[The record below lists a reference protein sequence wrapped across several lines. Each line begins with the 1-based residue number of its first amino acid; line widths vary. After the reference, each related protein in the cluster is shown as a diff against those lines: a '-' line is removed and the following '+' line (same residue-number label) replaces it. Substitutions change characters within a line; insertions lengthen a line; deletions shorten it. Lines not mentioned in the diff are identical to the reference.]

1 MSFLKGKIAIVT
13 GASSG
18 IGQGIAERL
27 GAEGASVV
35 VNYSADEKGANTTA
49 ERIRATGGRALV
61 VQADVTS
68 GEQVEAM
75 FRRCID
81 ELGQPHIL
89 VNNAGKGALQ
99 PLAEFDEATFEDV
112 YGLNV
117 KGTLNCLKQA
127 SLHLA
132 DEGRVVNIAS
142 TSGVYPWPH
151 TAVYASSKA
160 AIEKLTDIAA
170 VELGQRRINVN
181 TVIPGITETPMQAA
195 LPKEATEPVKE
206 ASPWKRLGQPA
217 DIAAVVAFFCGPD
230 SVWVTGQRIIANGGS
245 GH

>member
-1 MSFLKGKIAIVT
+1 MGFLDGKIAIIT

-27 GAEGASVV
+27 GSEGAAVI
-35 VNYSADEKGANTTA
+35 VNYHSDEAGAKTTLA
-49 ERIRATGGRALV
+49 AIEKAGGRGAIAK
-61 VQADVTS
+61 ADVQR
-68 GEQVEAM
+68 EADVKAM
-75 FRRCID
+75 FEACIATF
-81 ELGQPHIL
+81 GQPHIL
-89 VNNAGKGALQ
+89 VNNAGRGALL
-99 PLAEFDEATFEDV
+99 PLAEFEDKVFDDV

-117 KGTLNCLKQA
+117 RGTLHCLKYA

-142 TSGVYPWPH
+142 TSGVYPWPGA
-151 TAVYASSKA
+151 AVYASSKA

-181 TVIPGITETPMQAA
+181 TVIPGITETPMSNA
-195 LPKEATEPVKE
+195 LPKEATDPVKA
-206 ASPWKRLGQPA
+206 ASPWKRLGMPA

-230 SVWVTGQRIIANGGS
+230 SQWVTGQRLIANGGS

>member
-1 MSFLKGKIAIVT
+1 MGTLSGKVAIVT

-27 GAEGASVV
+27 AADGAAVI
-35 VNYSADEKGANTTA
+35 VNYSAHEAGA
-49 ERIRATGGRALV
+49 EATLAAIQQAGGRASIFK
-61 VQADVTS
+61 ADVREDADVDALFEHCRTEF
-68 GEQVEAM
+68 GKP
-75 FRRCID
+75 D
-81 ELGQPHIL
+81 IL
-89 VNNAGKGALQ
+89 VNNAGKGVLQ
-99 PLAEFDEATFEDV
+99 PLAEFDDATFQDV

-117 KGTLNCLKQA
+117 KGTLNCLRYA

-142 TSGVYPWPH
+142 TSGVYPWPNA
-151 TAVYASSKA
+151 AVYASSKA

-181 TVIPGITETPMQAA
+181 TVVPGITETPMQAA
-195 LPKEATEPVKE
+195 LPKEATDPVKD
-206 ASPWKRLGQPA
+206 ASPWKRLGKPE
-217 DIAAVVAFFCGPD
+217 DIAAVVSFFCGPD
-230 SVWVTGQRIIANGGS
+230 SLWVTGQRIIANGGS

>member
-1 MSFLKGKIAIVT
+1 MGTLTGKIAIVT

-18 IGQGIAERL
+18 IGQGIAVRL
-27 GAEGASVV
+27 AADGATVLIDYHAQADGAKATLDAIEAAGGKGASF
-35 VNYSADEKGANTTA
+35 K
-49 ERIRATGGRALV
+49 
-61 VQADVTS
+61 ADVRSDADVKALFEHCVATF
-68 GEQVEAM
+68 GKP
-75 FRRCID
+75 D
-81 ELGQPHIL
+81 IL

-99 PLAEFDEATFEDV
+99 PLAEFDDATFDDV

-117 KGTLNCLKQA
+117 KGTLHCLKYA
-127 SLHLA
+127 SIHLA

-142 TSGVYPWPH
+142 TSGVYPWPNA
-151 TAVYASSKA
+151 AVYASSKA

-170 VELGQRRINVN
+170 VELGARRINVN
-181 TVIPGITETPMQAA
+181 TVIPGITETPMQAS

-206 ASPWKRLGQPA
+206 ASPWKRLGKPG

-230 SVWVTGQRIIANGGS
+230 SLWVTGQRLIANGGS

>member
-1 MSFLKGKIAIVT
+1 MGPLDGKVAIVT

-27 GAEGASVV
+27 AADGAAVV
-35 VNYSADEKGANTTA
+35 VNYAGHREGAEQTLA
-49 ERIRATGGRALV
+49 AIKRAGGRGSIF
-61 VQADVTS
+61 QADVRDDA
-68 GEQVEAM
+68 QVAALFEHAAAT
-75 FRRCID
+75 F
-81 ELGQPHIL
+81 GQPHIL

-99 PLAEFDEATFEDV
+99 PLAEFDEGTFEDV

-117 KGTLNCLKQA
+117 KGTLHCLKYA

-142 TSGVYPWPH
+142 TSGVYPWPNA
-151 TAVYASSKA
+151 AVYASSKA

-230 SVWVTGQRIIANGGS
+230 SLWVTGQRIIANGGS